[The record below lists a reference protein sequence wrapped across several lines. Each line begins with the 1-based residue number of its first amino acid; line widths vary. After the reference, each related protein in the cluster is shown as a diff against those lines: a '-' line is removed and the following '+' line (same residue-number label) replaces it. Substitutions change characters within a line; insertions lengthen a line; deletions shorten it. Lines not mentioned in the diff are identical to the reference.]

1 MIIKSKDDLSKYPSI
16 WRDHKVVFTNGCFDI
31 LHAGHV
37 DFLDKA
43 SDLGEILIVGLNS
56 DASVRKLKG
65 SGRPIMSE
73 GHRAMVLDALQSVD
87 YVIVFEEDTPKELIR
102 MILPDILVKGDDYLE
117 SQIEGGDIVR
127 NSGGKVVTIPIMNG
141 ISTSSIINKIKGQ

>member
-1 MIIKSKDDLSKYPSI
+1 MIIKSKNDLSKYPKI

-37 DFLDKA
+37 DFLEKA

-56 DASVRKLKG
+56 DASVKRLKG
-65 SGRPIMSE
+65 ETRPIMHE
-73 GHRAMVLDALQSVD
+73 DYRAMVLDALKSVD
-87 YVIVFEEDTPKELIR
+87 YVIIFEEDTPKELIR

-117 SQIEGGDIVR
+117 NDIEGGSIVR
-127 NSGGKVVTIPIMNG
+127 NSGGKVMTIPIMNG
-141 ISTSSIINKIKGQ
+141 ISTSSIIDKIKSQ